1 MEDLATR
8 VAVSM
13 EDLPVSMEDL
23 PVSMEEKKTFAQNP
37 LWQWQWQWQWRWPP
51 TRANNG
57 QADQQDTFK
66 GILVDPL
73 QCLGPLF

>member
-23 PVSMEEKKTFAQNP
+23 PVSMEEKKTFVC
-37 LWQWQWQWQWRWPP
+37 
-51 TRANNG
+51 
-57 QADQQDTFK
+57 
-66 GILVDPL
+66 VDNAT
-73 QCLGPLF
+73 